1 MQHYFFMQQI
11 GKLTVEGQMAM
22 IHVLLALWERC
33 FQKESKRWNSLL
45 VKVNISNLVLCWW
58 HITFFKR
65 GTFVVFTL
73 SCPLSV
79 RQHKVLWWSCTCRH
93 CHWSWDR
100 SLLVF
105 WTRYFW
111 DGLRQ
116 ALLLERIQTSAVVLT
131 QQEAAVH
138 NMNFLSP
145 GKIDFWRKDPSIKFF
160 REFIMLLSLAGSG
173 RI

>member
-1 MQHYFFMQQI
+1 MQHYLFMQQI
-11 GKLTVEGQMAM
+11 GKLTVEDKVAM
-22 IHVLLALWERC
+22 IHVLWALWERR
-33 FQKESKRWNSLL
+33 FQKESKRWNALL
-45 VKVNISNLVLCWW
+45 IKVNISNLVLCWW
-58 HITFFKR
+58 HITFFKT
-65 GTFVVFTL
+65 GTFMVFTL

-79 RQHKVLWWSCTCRH
+79 RQHKVLWWSCTCRD

-100 SLLVF
+100 NLSVF
-105 WTRYFW
+105 WTRHFQ

-145 GKIDFWRKDPSIKFF
+145 GKTAFWRKDPSTKFV
-160 REFIMLLSLAGSG
+160 REFIMLNFFH
-173 RI
+173 